1 MTILGKRY
9 KIKYLDDNTI
19 QSAYGSVK
27 RGQGLILINKD
38 TTPDQQAET
47 LLHEVIHAV
56 DEELLIGLEEA
67 DVARLAVGLYSAGLR
82 FVGK

>member
-9 KIKYLDDNTI
+9 KIKYLDAESI
-19 QSAYGSVK
+19 QGSFGSIQ
-27 RGQGLILINKD
+27 RQHGLILINKD
-38 TTPDQQAET
+38 TTADQQAET

>member
-9 KIKYLDDNTI
+9 KIKYLDDDTI
-19 QSAYGSVK
+19 DGFGSMH
-27 RGQGLILINKD
+27 RGHGLILINKSK
-38 TTPDQQAET
+38 TPDQQAET

-56 DEELLIGLEEA
+56 DLELMIGLEEA

>member
-1 MTILGKRY
+1 MTILGKKY
-9 KIKYLDDNTI
+9 KVKYLDDDTM
-19 QSAYGSVK
+19 QSGYGSMQ
-27 RGQGLILINKD
+27 RAHGIILINKD

-56 DEELLIGLEEA
+56 DEELKIGLEEA

>member
-1 MTILGKRY
+1 MIILGKRY
-9 KIKYLDDNTI
+9 KIKYLDDDTM
-19 QSAYGSVK
+19 QSGYGSMQ
-27 RGQGLILINKD
+27 RAHGIILINKD
-38 TTPDQQAET
+38 TTEDQQAET

-56 DEELLIGLEEA
+56 DEELKIGLEEN